1 MKLGI
6 LIFAVFIG
14 LLRPAFIFNQFNSH
28 IQKSYEAFAHILVGG
43 LLAGWWLTGEYWMK
57 ATFLTLTAIEL
68 LCAAATAFKKKLQ
81 NKEDASIASGLK
93 EDVVLDPDFEQ

>member
-6 LIFAVFIG
+6 LICAALIG

-43 LLAGWWLTGEYWMK
+43 LLTGWWLTGESYLKWTFWM
-57 ATFLTLTAIEL
+57 LTATEL
-68 LCAAATAFKKKLQ
+68 ICAAITVVRKKLAAAAYDV
-81 NKEDASIASGLK
+81 NS
-93 EDVVLDPDFEQ
+93 EDVILDPDYEQ